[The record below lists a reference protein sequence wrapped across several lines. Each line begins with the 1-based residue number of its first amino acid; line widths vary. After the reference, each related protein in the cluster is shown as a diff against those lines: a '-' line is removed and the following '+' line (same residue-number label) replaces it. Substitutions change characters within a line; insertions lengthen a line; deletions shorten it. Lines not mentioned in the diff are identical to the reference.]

1 MTENTAEHKEKNE
14 ISYHNKDVLSKTFG
28 ENLKNNRKV
37 LDFEGTDCYNKSR
50 SQNLQKISDLEETH
64 E

>member
-1 MTENTAEHKEKNE
+1 M
-14 ISYHNKDVLSKTFG
+14 
-28 ENLKNNRKV
+28 KNNRKV